1 MLSRPPMATL
11 FVSSALTRTARVP
24 NHTGRHYYAEDE
36 LILHGCS
43 TAFRLSPSPYRPDHP
58 PPSASRD
65 SAQICVREVSRPC
78 NPCVTARCSDVVS
91 EERMLEDS
99 VDIFCVNHVQI
110 LAAPAGVPLRL
121 TRSAANRPV
130 CYSGGAHEARCKE

>member
-58 PPSASRD
+58 PPSAFRD
-65 SAQICVREVSRPC
+65 SAQICIREVSRPC
-78 NPCVTARCSDVVS
+78 NPCGTARCSDVVS
-91 EERMLEDS
+91 EERMLEEVRGYILCEFCADS
-99 VDIFCVNHVQI
+99 GC
-110 LAAPAGVPLRL
+110 ASRSPLRL
-121 TRSAANRPV
+121 TGSAANRPV
-130 CYSGGAHEARCKE
+130 CYCGGAHEARCKE